1 MTFYT
6 AVNYKCVKLNEIDA
20 CMVGRD
26 SFVIPSDVRL
36 DLSERLQAFI
46 MLAIRGL
53 KRNHISFAVR
63 WQQRHNFFI
72 ASGLINGIM
81 NKKT

>member
-1 MTFYT
+1 
-6 AVNYKCVKLNEIDA
+6 
-20 CMVGRD
+20 MVGRD

-53 KRNHISFAVR
+53 KQNQSVLLSDGNKDT
-63 WQQRHNFFI
+63 NFFV

-81 NKKT
+81 NKKKGNRTILMS

>member
-1 MTFYT
+1 MFYMG
-6 AVNYKCVKLNEIDA
+6 VNYKCMKFNEIYA

-26 SFVIPSDVRL
+26 NFAIPSDVTF

-53 KRNHISFAVR
+53 KQI
-63 WQQRHNFFI
+63 QQKLSN
-72 ASGLINGIM
+72 L
-81 NKKT
+81 